1 MLESTMNTQNRIFV
15 LTKIR
20 KIYKQT
26 FEFCMNFILQE
37 TDIDL
42 RILQLI

>member
-20 KIYKQT
+20 KIYKQM
-26 FEFCMNFILQE
+26 FKFCMNFILQE
-37 TDIDL
+37 TDID
-42 RILQLI
+42 